1 MLTRCL
7 FMFEANNLN
16 PDSIKWAKTVTH
28 QLSQDTCI
36 NLVEGSED
44 NHEVVFTDGDG

>member
-7 FMFEANNLN
+7 FMFEASNLKT
-16 PDSIKWAKTVTH
+16 DAIKWAKTVIR

-36 NLVEGSED
+36 NLIEGSED
-44 NHEVVFTDGDG
+44 DHEVKFTDGAR

>member
-7 FMFEANNLN
+7 FMFEASNLN
-16 PDSIKWAKTVTH
+16 TDAIKWAKTVIH

-36 NLVEGSED
+36 NLIEGSED
-44 NHEVVFTDGDG
+44 DHEVKFTDGDG